1 MLRLLENLKIAR
13 KLAIAFCALLI
24 LTLALAGIA
33 LSGVRSVNAAGN
45 DIVTNWL
52 PSIRTAQDMAL
63 RLSEHRRFAQAHI
76 LSTDQTEMDKYE
88 KSLAAQRD
96 AFQKAL
102 KDYTALIVLPEERRL
117 HQEISTASETYLAGA
132 DEIVALSRQNR
143 NQEARALML
152 GDNRIAFY
160 KVEEDSTKLVQVNS
174 DQIARL
180 SAQSNA
186 LYDSVM
192 WQVTAIAVLAVA
204 LTGTFLLL
212 LQRIIA
218 RPVVAI
224 SQAMG
229 ALADGNTSVVIPG
242 IGRQDEVGGM
252 AATVQ
257 VFKDNM
263 IRNAALEAE
272 QAQARAAGERRSK
285 QIDHLTGEFQDSVTE
300 LLQAITAAS
309 AQMENTAQ
317 GMSATAEQT
326 NHQAMT
332 VASATEQASAN
343 VQTVATAAEELSSS
357 IAEIGRQVEQS
368 SHIAASTAEEARA
381 TDATVKSLAETSNRI
396 GQVVGLIND
405 IASQTNLLA
414 LNATIEA
421 ARAGEAGKGFAVVA
435 GEVKHLANQTAKAT
449 EEIGTQISAVQAAT
463 NQAVTAIGRIV
474 ARIEEMTHIAAGIA
488 SAVEEQ
494 SAATNE
500 IARNVQQAAAGT
512 QEVATAITGVTQAAS
527 ETGEAAGQVL
537 DAAKSLNTQADS
549 LRGRITGF
557 LDGVRA
563 A

>member
-13 KLAIAFCALLI
+13 KLAIAFCALLM
-24 LTLALAGIA
+24 LTLALAGIS
-33 LSGVRSVNAAGN
+33 LNGVRSVNNAGD
-45 DIVTNWL
+45 DIVENWL
-52 PSIRTAQDMAL
+52 PSTQKAGEIAL
-63 RLSEHRRFAQAHI
+63 LLSEHRRNVLAHI
-76 LSTDQTEMDKYE
+76 LSTSQEDMAKYDKAILE
-88 KSLAAQRD
+88 INAQFQQALAAYERM
-96 AFQKAL
+96 
-102 KDYTALIVLPEERRL
+102 IVLPEERTL
-117 HQEISTASETYLAGA
+117 FADISKNFAIYSKSSEESLS
-132 DEIVALSRQNR
+132 LSRQNLKE
-143 NQEARALML
+143 QARTALMA
-152 GDNRIAFY
+152 DARTAFY
-160 KVEEDSTKLVQVNS
+160 AIKEDSAKLVKVNA
-174 DQIARL
+174 DEAARL
-180 SAQSNA
+180 AHESNKLFDFVLLEIIVIAA
-186 LYDSVM
+186 LATVM
-192 WQVTAIAVLAVA
+192 
-204 LTGTFLLL
+204 TGAFLVL
-212 LQRIIA
+212 LQKLIA
-218 RPVVAI
+218 RPVVEI
-224 SQAMG
+224 SAAMG
-229 ALADGNTSVVIPG
+229 TLAGGDTAVAIPG

-252 AATVQ
+252 ADAVQ

-263 IRNAALEAE
+263 LRTAALEAE
-272 QAQARAAGERRSK
+272 QTQARAAGERRSK
-285 QIDHLTGEFQDSVTE
+285 QIDRLTGEFQDSVTE

-368 SHIAASTAEEARA
+368 SRIAATTAEEARA
-381 TDATVKSLAETSNRI
+381 TDATVKSLAETSTRI

-449 EEIGTQISAVQAAT
+449 EEIGTQISAVQTAT

-474 ARIEEMTHIAAGIA
+474 GRIEEMTHIAAGIA

-537 DAAKSLNTQADS
+537 DAAKSLNAQADG
-549 LRGRITGF
+549 LRGRITRF